1 MNVEPKDKEKLAL
14 VAKANNE
21 RERAIANQWLAF
33 SRNSPEAWDDFMQYG
48 HSTSEM
54 LTTYAK
60 EMVMPS
66 PVKEGEEIILTI
78 EKSHSLLQTI
88 VYSVT
93 LILKARK
100 ACEFLKRSGLCVMPS
115 VQR

>member
-1 MNVEPKDKEKLAL
+1 MEAKDVEKIKKLST
-14 VAKANNE
+14 ANAE
-21 RERAIANQWLAF
+21 REKAIARQWLNFSKTEAF
-33 SRNSPEAWDDFMQYG
+33 QDLMQYG

-78 EKSHSLLQTI
+78 EKSHSLLQNARGCDI
-88 VYSVT
+88 
-93 LILKARK
+93 ILSYVEQYIDSATSK
-100 ACEFLKRSGLCVMPS
+100 
-115 VQR
+115 

>member
-1 MNVEPKDKEKLAL
+1 MSRNVEPKNKEKLDKI
-14 VAKANNE
+14 AKANAE
-21 RERAIANQWLAF
+21 RERTIGNEWLAF
-33 SRNSPEAWDDFMQYG
+33 SKTAAYQDLMQYG

-78 EKSHSLLQTI
+78 EKSHSLLQNARGCDI
-88 VYSVT
+88 ILSYIEQYIDSVT
-93 LILKARK
+93 KK
-100 ACEFLKRSGLCVMPS
+100 
-115 VQR
+115 